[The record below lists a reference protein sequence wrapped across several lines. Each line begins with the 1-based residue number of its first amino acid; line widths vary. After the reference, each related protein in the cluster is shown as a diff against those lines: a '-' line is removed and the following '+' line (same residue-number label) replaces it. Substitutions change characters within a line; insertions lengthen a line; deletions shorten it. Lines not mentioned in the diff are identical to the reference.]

1 MNTVSEGLLT
11 AELVIIGLCVFFC
24 VCLALLVRFVRSYIK
39 GKKKQSD

>member
-24 VCLALLVRFVRSYIK
+24 VCLALLVRFVRSLIK

>member
-11 AELVIIGLCVFFC
+11 AELIIIGLCVFFC
-24 VCLALLVRFVRSYIK
+24 VCLALLARFVRSYIK